1 MIDVKD
7 WATKNVLGKGKFL
20 KQPVVMKAKF
30 LSRRA
35 EEKPK
40 IGVVMELCPGS
51 MKPGRRSC
59 IKC

>member
-1 MIDVKD
+1 MIDVMD

-35 EEKPK
+35 EKPK
-40 IGVVMELCPGS
+40 IGVMMELCPGT
-51 MKPGRRSC
+51 MKPGGQSC